1 MKKIVSLAVAGV
13 AMLALNGCNLQNL
26 QGTASVYIED
36 LADGYMISGVDTS
49 SNEEV
54 DLCFE
59 GNRAYKY
66 GRGNTL
72 FTGTF
77 KTNKNGDAEI
87 DFYDDD
93 GGSYTLEVNGEVTEG
108 DTYYFRGIEPHNIK
122 VDEISKVASCAS
134 LGMFARTPSADMK

>member
-1 MKKIVSLAVAGV
+1 
-13 AMLALNGCNLQNL
+13 MLALSGCDLQNV
-26 QGTASVYIED
+26 QKTTSVYIEN

-49 SNEEV
+49 NNEEV

-59 GNRAYKY
+59 GSRAYKY
-66 GRGNTL
+66 GRGDTL

-77 KTNKNGDAEI
+77 KTNINGNAEI

-108 DTYYFRGIEPHNIK
+108 DTYYFRGIEPHTIK
-122 VDEISKVASCAS
+122 VDEISKVANCAS
-134 LGMFARTPSADMK
+134 LGIFAQALSADAK